1 MFGGGTDTSAMFL
14 VNLVAAMVLN
24 PHVQAKAQQELDA
37 VLGQGVLPSISDKG
51 RLPYI
56 GGVVNEVLRLYP
68 VLPLAVPHACFRD
81 DTYRGYD
88 IQKGTTVA
96 IGRDPDLYEN
106 PEIFDPDRYLD
117 PTVLPPPAF
126 GWGRRKC
133 PGIYFGE
140 TSTFIAAALVLSVF
154 TFSKRKDS
162 NGKEIV
168 PRMEL
173 ERNSLALELK
183 PFDFEFKARSDA
195 HYQLII
201 GGLRI
206 GLLQTEVSLA
216 HALWFKPESCPP
228 QSNPVDFTL
237 KVDVIVLAMN
247 PQVLFSVAQ
256 GCAAGVPS
264 YRRTL
269 SPGDFSDQRFARYEN
284 ALEILA
290 NIRDT
295 VGQLDPQWSQDSKD
309 QEFQGGFGYI
319 KKAVWNNR
327 LIAVKFL
334 RDRQDGCS
342 QKQPFRREVMVW
354 HKLNHPNILPL
365 LGVVSS
371 GDTYLGMASPYMENG
386 PASGYVH
393 RNPEANVLQIL
404 CDVAAG
410 MAYLASQ
417 TPPIAHGDLKGANVL
432 IDSSGR
438 ACICDFGL
446 SRFIEDL
453 KSADVSCSGTMRRH
467 IFVGHARSGA
477 DDWDKTMV

>member
-1 MFGGGTDTSAMFL
+1 M
-14 VNLVAAMVLN
+14 
-24 PHVQAKAQQELDA
+24 
-37 VLGQGVLPSISDKG
+37 
-51 RLPYI
+51 
-56 GGVVNEVLRLYP
+56 
-68 VLPLAVPHACFRD
+68 
-81 DTYRGYD
+81 
-88 IQKGTTVA
+88 
-96 IGRDPDLYEN
+96 
-106 PEIFDPDRYLD
+106 
-117 PTVLPPPAF
+117 
-126 GWGRRKC
+126 
-133 PGIYFGE
+133 
-140 TSTFIAAALVLSVF
+140 
-154 TFSKRKDS
+154 S
-162 NGKEIV
+162 N
-168 PRMEL
+168 
-173 ERNSLALELK
+173 S
-183 PFDFEFKARSDA
+183 
-195 HYQLII
+195 
-201 GGLRI
+201 
-206 GLLQTEVSLA
+206 
-216 HALWFKPESCPP
+216 
-228 QSNPVDFTL
+228 
-237 KVDVIVLAMN
+237 
-247 PQVLFSVAQ
+247 
-256 GCAAGVPS
+256 
-264 YRRTL
+264 L

-453 KSADVSCSGTMRRH
+453 KSADVSCSGTMRWMAPEQLIADTMMVSLSAD
-467 IFVGHARSGA
+467 IFSWGMLALELMTGTKPWSDIKNDYSVVPKVVSRLRPSRPHAHSKLCKLRKERPECVCLVE
-477 DDWDKTMV
+477 DDELWKLIQHCWEHDPDQRPNITELRAALLGITKRFSLTKSQIVEEDTDVQPYLPPLELPPITFTGFYLCAGYVHVLCAAMFVFLACFGCTWNWATAAS